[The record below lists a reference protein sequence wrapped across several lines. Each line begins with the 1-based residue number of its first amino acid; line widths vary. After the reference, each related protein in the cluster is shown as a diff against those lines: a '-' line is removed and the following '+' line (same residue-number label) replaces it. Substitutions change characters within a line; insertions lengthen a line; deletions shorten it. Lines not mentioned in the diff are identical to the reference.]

1 MTSDVANRI
10 NELERQLIEAHG
22 VLIGGD
28 ALRKLLCYQTSA
40 AFRQARHRGTL
51 PVATLTLPHRQ
62 GVFAQAHDIARW
74 LAETLERT
82 ETAELSVGTKR
93 EGGTTMT

>member
-1 MTSDVANRI
+1 MKAEVANRTS
-10 NELERQLIEAHG
+10 ELERQLIETYG

-40 AFRQARHRGTL
+40 AFRQARRRGTL
-51 PVATLTLPHRQ
+51 PVATITLPHRQ

-74 LAETLERT
+74 LAETMNRT
-82 ETAELSVGTKR
+82 ESAPPPVGSNEK
-93 EGGTTMT
+93 GAPP